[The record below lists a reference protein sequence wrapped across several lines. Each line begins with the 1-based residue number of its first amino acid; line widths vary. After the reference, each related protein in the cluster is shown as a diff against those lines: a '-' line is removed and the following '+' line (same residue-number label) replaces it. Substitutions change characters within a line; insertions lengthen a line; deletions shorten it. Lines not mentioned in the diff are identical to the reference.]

1 MINGLSYNQLA
12 YECHQNNAKWWHDLE
27 TGARLDRE
35 KDELLMLV
43 VSEIAEAMEGE
54 RKNLMDDKLP
64 HRPAAEV
71 ELVDAVIRL
80 GDFAGAYGYDI
91 RQGNN
96 DPDYP
101 LSDNKGAALFD
112 ISKMVAELGD
122 FCANDGDYFP
132 EIKKAIGE
140 QLYNTL
146 ERIQEYARKW
156 NYDLNGAYHE
166 KTAFN
171 KVRKD
176 HTVEHRK
183 GIHGKKF

>member
-12 YECHQNNAKWWHDLE
+12 YECHQNNAKWWHDLN
-27 TGARLDRE
+27 TGERLDRD

-54 RKNLMDDKLP
+54 RKGLMDDKLK
-64 HRPAAEV
+64 HRPMAEV
-71 ELVDAVIRL
+71 ELVDGIIRI

-91 RQGNN
+91 QPGGYSRE
-96 DPDYP
+96 P
-101 LSDNKGAALFD
+101 LPDNKGAALLD
-112 ISKMVAELGD
+112 IVDYVTSLSGLV
-122 FCANDGDYFP
+122 ANDGDHFP
-132 EIKKAIGE
+132 EIKKLIGH

-156 NYDLNGAYHE
+156 NYDLNGAYVE

-171 KVRKD
+171 KVRID
-176 HTVEHRK
+176 HTAEHRK
-183 GIHGKKF
+183 GPGGKKW